1 MLEATLRVHLGDV
14 ESHDDGFVAGG
25 AESPPKARLVQM
37 SWVADQSAKVA
48 QQKVAN
54 SDALRGIKVRS
65 TVPNSANVF
74 ATRLRCLA
82 CCGSPHGAGSDQDLD
97 RRP

>member
-1 MLEATLRVHLGDV
+1 MTSASIALSLAVSTGR
-14 ESHDDGFVAGG
+14 A
-25 AESPPKARLVQM
+25 M
-37 SWVADQSAKVA
+37 ISWVADQSAKVA